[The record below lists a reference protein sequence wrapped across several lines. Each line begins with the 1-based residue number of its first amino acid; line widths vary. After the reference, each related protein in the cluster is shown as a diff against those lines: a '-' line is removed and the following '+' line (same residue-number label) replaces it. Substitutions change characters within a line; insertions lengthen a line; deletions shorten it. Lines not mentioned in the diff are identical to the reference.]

1 MKLFTWRMQNRQCG
15 VVAAIVTVGALLMC
29 FHLLGELRKLGSAVA
44 ELQDEHKLKS
54 RSFVHSLKSL
64 GHHPIERHLSAAKDQ
79 LNKGPEIVQVELT
92 GHGDDEMVVIYNRV
106 PKTGST
112 SFAGIAYDLCKVNHF
127 NVIHVNTS
135 KNAHVMS
142 LSDQMKFVRN
152 VTEWI
157 EKKPVIYHGHTAFLD
172 FSRFGV
178 STVPIYVNLIRDPLE
193 RLVSYYYF
201 VRYGDDFRPNLR
213 RRKAGNTETLDEC
226 VEKGGSDCD
235 PEHLWLQIPFFCGQ
249 DAMCWEPGNKWALE
263 MAKENVLRHYLLVGV
278 TEELGDFVAV
288 LEAVLP
294 RFFRGAVKLFQEGTK
309 SHLRRTSHK
318 VPPKPET
325 LATIQDSKIWKMENE
340 FYQFVRKQF
349 RFVKSQT
356 FQQVKGQFIEK
367 SNRFH
372 YEKIRPR

>member
-1 MKLFTWRMQNRQCG
+1 MIQMKLFSWRMQNRQCG
-15 VVAAIVTVGALLMC
+15 VIAAIVTCGALLMC
-29 FHLLGELRKLGSAVA
+29 VHLLGELRKLGSAVA
-44 ELQDEHKLKS
+44 RLQDENRLKS
-54 RSFVHSLKSL
+54 RSFPLKTGL
-64 GHHPIERHLSAAKDQ
+64 HPRRLSAASDQ
-79 LNKGPEIVQVELT
+79 PNKAKEIVQVETT
-92 GHGDDEMVVIYNRV
+92 GHADEDMVVIYNRV

-112 SFAGIAYDLCKVNHF
+112 SFAGIAYDLCKKNHF
-127 NVIHVNTS
+127 NVLHVNTS

-142 LSDQMKFVRN
+142 MSDQMKFVRN
-152 VTEWI
+152 VTEWS
-157 EKKPVIYHGHTAFLD
+157 EKKPAIYHGHTAFLD

-178 STVPIYVNLIRDPLE
+178 TKLPIYINLIRDPLE

-201 VRYGDDFRPNLR
+201 VRYGDDFRPFLR

-235 PEHLWLQIPFFCGQ
+235 PVHLWLQIPFFCGQ
-249 DAMCWEPGNKWALE
+249 DSMCWEPGNRWALE
-263 MAKENVLRHYLLVGV
+263 MAKENILRHYLVVGV
-278 TEELGDFVAV
+278 TEELRDFVAL

-294 RFFRGAVKLFQEGTK
+294 RFFRGAVKLFEEGTK
-309 SHLRRTSHK
+309 SHLRRTSNK

-325 LATIQDSKIWKMENE
+325 LAKIKDSKIWKMENE

-349 RFVKSQT
+349 HFIKSQT
-356 FQQVKGQFIEK
+356 FELVNGHYVEK